1 MGRPLVIARVGAVT
15 GGLGQDGDV
24 PPLRP
29 MLATKASSLPTGPEW
44 SHEVKWDGVRI
55 LADLSAAHPAGAR
68 LWSRNANEV
77 GVAWPDV
84 VDSPVGARD
93 LLVDGE
99 VIVLNEAGLPDF
111 RVLQERLH
119 VRRARTAE
127 RLAGSL
133 PATFMVFDLLRLD
146 GTDLTDLPL
155 HERRA
160 RLGDLDLGRWQL
172 PAAYDDGAML
182 HAATLEQGL
191 EGVVSKRLDS
201 RYTFER
207 RSPHWLKLAHRHRRS
222 YVVGGWRAQEGS
234 RDRLAALLVGEP
246 TPAGLAYRGRV
257 GSGIGGRVS
266 RQLTDLVVG
275 LARADSPFA
284 DEVPAVD
291 ARGTHW
297 LEPVLVVDV
306 DTHGT
311 GHARLRQ
318 PSYRGLRTDLSPDD
332 LRDQS

>member
-1 MGRPLVIARVGAVT
+1 M
-15 GGLGQDGDV
+15 

-29 MLATKASSLPTGPEW
+29 MLATKTSSLPTGAEW

-55 LADLSAAHPAGAR
+55 LADLTPAGGGSAR
-68 LWSRNANEV
+68 LWSRNVNEV

-84 VDSPVGARD
+84 VENAVGARD

-99 VIVLNEAGLPDF
+99 VIVLNDAGVPDF

-119 VRRARTAE
+119 VSRASTAE
-127 RLAGSL
+127 RLADAL

-146 GTDLTDLPL
+146 GTDLSDLPL

-160 RLGDLDLGRWQL
+160 RLADLDLGRWQV

-222 YVVGGWRAQEGS
+222 YVVGGWRPQEGS
-234 RDRLAALLVGEP
+234 SDRLAALLVGEP
-246 TPAGLAYRGRV
+246 TPDGLVYRGRV
-257 GSGIGGRVS
+257 GSGIGARVS
-266 RQLTDLVVG
+266 RQLTALVAD
-275 LARADSPFA
+275 LARDRSPFA
-284 DEVPAVD
+284 DEVPRLD

-297 LEPVLVVDV
+297 VEPVLVVDV

-318 PSYRGLRTDLSPDD
+318 PSYRGLREDLAPAD
-332 LRDQS
+332 LPDQS

>member
-1 MGRPLVIARVGAVT
+1 M
-15 GGLGQDGDV
+15 
-24 PPLRP
+24 PPPRP

-55 LADLSAAHPAGAR
+55 LADLSATHGGPAR

-84 VDSPVGARD
+84 VDSQLGARD

-99 VIVLNEAGLPDF
+99 VIVLNEAGVPDF

-146 GTDLTDLPL
+146 GTDLTGLPL

-160 RLGDLDLGRWQL
+160 RLADLDLGRWQV

-191 EGVVSKRLDS
+191 EGVVSKRLAS
-201 RYTFER
+201 RYTFEQ

-222 YVVGGWRAQEGS
+222 YVVGGWRPQEGS
-234 RDRLAALLVGEP
+234 SDRLAALLVGEP
-246 TPAGLAYRGRV
+246 TPDGLAYRGRV

-266 RQLTDLVVG
+266 RRLTELVAG
-275 LARADSPFA
+275 LARATSPFG

-318 PSYRGLRTDLSPDD
+318 PSYRGLREDLSPDD

>member
-1 MGRPLVIARVGAVT
+1 
-15 GGLGQDGDV
+15 
-24 PPLRP
+24 

-44 SHEVKWDGVRI
+44 THEVKWDGVRI
-55 LADLSAAHPAGAR
+55 LADLSATHGGPAR

-84 VDSPVGARD
+84 VDSQLGARD

-99 VIVLNEAGLPDF
+99 VIVLNEAGVPDF

-160 RLGDLDLGRWQL
+160 RLADLDLGRWQV

-222 YVVGGWRAQEGS
+222 YVVGGWRPQEGS
-234 RDRLAALLVGEP
+234 SDRLAALLVGEP
-246 TPAGLAYRGRV
+246 TPDGLAYRGRV

-266 RQLTDLVVG
+266 RQLTDLVAG
-275 LARADSPFA
+275 LGRADSPFA
-284 DEVPAVD
+284 DEVPGVD

-318 PSYRGLRTDLSPDD
+318 PSYRGLRDDLSPDD